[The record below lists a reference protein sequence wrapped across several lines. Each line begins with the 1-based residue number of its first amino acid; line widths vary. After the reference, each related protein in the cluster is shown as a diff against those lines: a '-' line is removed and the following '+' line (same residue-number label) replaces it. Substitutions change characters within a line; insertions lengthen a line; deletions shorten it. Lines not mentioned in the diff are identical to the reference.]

1 MTAYTKPNA
10 KPLELVREDPE
21 QQYELARDMTI
32 SRLAPGLA
40 HEVANPL
47 SAICGFAQ
55 VMLSDPDRSAD
66 DKEGLGHI
74 LQSARRC
81 LRLMDAYQRLS
92 RKAAPRKTA
101 SVDLG
106 ACVEDSV
113 LLLKGTWR
121 MTPSLNVKV
130 MHAPGIAHAAAPVT
144 PVVHA
149 VVQLLE
155 GSLEL
160 LGGEESKLEITVAPR
175 GGGALLSIDGKNGAL
190 LTPEL
195 VPDGLRVAKA
205 VLSRFGGVVEWCA
218 AGGQMHVEAWIPSE
232 SDEN

>member
-1 MTAYTKPNA
+1 MTAYTPS
-10 KPLELVREDPE
+10 PLELVPEDPN
-21 QQYELARDMTI
+21 QQNELARDMAI

-55 VMLSDPDRSAD
+55 VMLTEPNRTDDDREA
-66 DKEGLGHI
+66 LGHI
-74 LQSARRC
+74 LASAKRC

-101 SVDLG
+101 TVDLG

-113 LLLKGTWR
+113 LLLKGNWR
-121 MTPSLNVKV
+121 LKPALNVRV
-130 MHAPGIAHAAAPVT
+130 VHGPGIAHAAAPVT

-155 GSLEL
+155 GSVEL
-160 LGGEESKLEITVAPR
+160 LGGAESKLDITVMPR
-175 GGGALLSIDGKNGAL
+175 GGGALLSIDGKNGIEM
-190 LTPEL
+190 TPEL

-205 VLSRFGGVVEWCA
+205 VLGRFGGIVEWCA

-232 SDEN
+232 

>member
-1 MTAYTKPNA
+1 
-10 KPLELVREDPE
+10 
-21 QQYELARDMTI
+21 MTI

-55 VMLSDPDRSAD
+55 VMVAEPGRSPDDLEA
-66 DKEGLGHI
+66 LHHI
-74 LQSARRC
+74 LSSARRC

-92 RKAAPRKTA
+92 RKAPPRKTA

-113 LLLKGTWR
+113 LLLKGNWR
-121 MTPSLNVKV
+121 MKPALNVRV
-130 MHAPGIAHAAAPVT
+130 IHGPGIAHAAAPVT

-155 GSLEL
+155 GSIEL
-160 LGGEESKLEITVAPR
+160 LGGDQSKLEIMVMPR
-175 GGGALLSIDGKNGAL
+175 GGGALLSIDGANGAPM
-190 LTPEL
+190 TPEL
-195 VPDGLRVAKA
+195 VPDGLRVARA
-205 VLSRFGGVVEWCA
+205 VLARFGGVVEWCA

-232 SDEN
+232 QVD